1 MLKDATAPK
10 SRTRSFTNDGELAR
24 RGGKLAP
31 TTFWWRVPQMPC
43 HLYRSPGTTNRE
55 AQVGQDWRGN
65 PASLS
70 PLLRRLTRRHVARD
84 AYRTLAVLVVF
95 IMSSIAC
102 GEDTRGMRG
111 GLRVAE
117 VGHSY
122 PFQQVDRDPW
132 AMPKLFEAPAGY
144 DSEWTYTDEEE
155 SEEVVQSEPVDQ
167 VAEEPPAS
175 LCGNGVLE
183 VGETCDLG
191 DENGHWDEGRSLDAL
206 CTLTCQDPV
215 WRGDLYLEEV
225 SHRRLESLWVIDGDV
240 HLDAHLPW
248 GLMWRSLREIRGDI
262 HFHHDSRVI
271 HVDFPLLAQLTGSF
285 VLNAFT
291 APHLESVQAPH
302 LLRIGGDLQVAGHE
316 NIKALE
322 LDQLTHVGGDAGD
335 REECLT

>member
-1 MLKDATAPK
+1 MQRNF
-10 SRTRSFTNDGELAR
+10 SS
-24 RGGKLAP
+24 
-31 TTFWWRVPQMPC
+31 
-43 HLYRSPGTTNRE
+43 S
-55 AQVGQDWRGN
+55 
-65 PASLS
+65 
-70 PLLRRLTRRHVARD
+70 LRRLTRRHVAND
-84 AYRTLAVLVVF
+84 AHRTLAVLVVLF
-95 IMSSIAC
+95 AAMVGC
-102 GEDTRGMRG
+102 GEDSRGMRG

-132 AMPKLFEAPAGY
+132 AMPKLFEAPGY
-144 DSEWTYTDEEE
+144 DSEWTYIDEED
-155 SEEVVQSEPVDQ
+155 SEEVAQSEPLEEIV
-167 VAEEPPAS
+167 EEPPAS

-183 VGETCDLG
+183 VGEDCDLG

-248 GLMWRSLREIRGDI
+248 GFMWRSLREIRGDI
-262 HFHHDSRVI
+262 HFHHDSPVI

-291 APHLESVQAPH
+291 ASHLESVQAPH

-322 LDQLTHVGGDAGD
+322 LDQLTHVGGDLVIEKNASLEISKFT
-335 REECLT
+335 RASTS